1 MLKNKLFRYFC
12 MMSGAVA
19 RWIFIL
25 SGLLFPVISDNFKQ
39 FYRHANRFRK
49 SATGGNTSRVISPL
63 TIP

>member
-19 RWIFIL
+19 GWIFIL
-25 SGLLFPVISDNFKQ
+25 PGLLFPVITNNFKQ
-39 FYRHANRFRK
+39 CYRHANRFRK
-49 SATGGNTSRVISPL
+49 SAISGNTSRVISPL